1 MPSNIL
7 NSKLSQGATR
17 SEARRWGAAAAAAE
31 RRYLRPSD
39 SSGATL
45 FNTAAAVQRR
55 IR

>member
-17 SEARRWGAAAAAAE
+17 SEARRWGAAAAAE